1 MPKPTEAMAEEARRG
16 LAWREK
22 FGRGGTGVG
31 VARARDISNRRD
43 LSDETVARMRSF
55 FARHEVDKQAEGFS
69 PGEEGYPSAGRIA
82 WALWGGDPGQS
93 WANARKEGKMQRKA
107 LQMHVKADDD
117 GRIKGYASR
126 FDEIDNG
133 NDSVMKGAYSNSL
146 RSGRRI
152 KMLWQHD
159 PNQPIGVWDDV
170 KEDDTGLLVSGR
182 ILPEVEKG
190 REALALV
197 KAGAV
202 DGLSIGYRTID
213 SEPGANGE
221 RRLKEWDLWE
231 VSLVTFPM
239 QETARVD
246 AVKAADM
253 SRREM
258 ETLLT
263 QDAGLSRTVAR
274 ALMDGGMGAV
284 KATQDAGENGLGELA
299 QFMRETM
306 EKGINP

>member
-1 MPKPTEAMAEEARRG
+1 MPKPTEAMAAEARRG
-16 LAWREK
+16 LAWREE
-22 FGRGGTGVG
+22 FGRGGTEVG

-107 LQMHVKADDD
+107 LQFDVKADDE

-133 NDSVMKGAYSNSL
+133 NDSVRKGAYLNSL
-146 RSGRRI
+146 RSGRRV

-213 SEPGANGE
+213 SVRGDNGE
-221 RRLKEWDLWE
+221 RLLKELDLWE

-258 ETLLT
+258 EALLT
-263 QDAGLSRTVAR
+263 QDAGLSRSVAR

-284 KATQDAGENGLGELA
+284 KAMQDAGENGLGELA

-306 EKGINP
+306 EKGTTP